1 MKNLMTKIGYETVF
15 GGLFG
20 IVAIIA
26 IIAEMAIGGFD
37 SASVAGGIKDIA
49 STIVIVMVFIVG
61 IKNVLKNYPK
71 NFTERLTSA
80 MNEWIDE
87 NSNMIIRNPK
97 YDEEHKGQGAT
108 CYSLDLKTE
117 VSDFYRPIGTTKNT
131 GLFLRMPTL
140 NEENYSKGNVEI
152 RFYLNK
158 GTFFSDKPKDIDLSA
173 DYQYLIELFTKL
185 VNDKYSGFAKA
196 DGKQQM
202 ITVCIDKPI
211 VTNEDIDNM
220 IDVINTMY
228 TSYLVSANLKKW

>member
-1 MKNLMTKIGYETVF
+1 MKNLMSKIGYETVF

-37 SASVAGGIKDIA
+37 STSVAGGIKDIA

-140 NEENYSKGNVEI
+140 NEENYSRGNIEI

-158 GTFFSDKPKDIDLSA
+158 HTIND
-173 DYQYLIELFTKL
+173 IELQRYYIL
-185 VNDKYSGFAKA
+185 S
-196 DGKQQM
+196 
-202 ITVCIDKPI
+202 
-211 VTNEDIDNM
+211 
-220 IDVINTMY
+220 
-228 TSYLVSANLKKW
+228 NLK